1 VVSFCR
7 PSVVLSSLHEP
18 AKSREAGA
26 TGSIGIPSTS
36 LRASPI
42 DKSGLLPPVQPYLPV
57 QHLSDADDND
67 NDHEENQAN
76 DEYERA
82 EDVREYHAEQVGEEL
97 DYVNR

>member
-1 VVSFCR
+1 
-7 PSVVLSSLHEP
+7 
-18 AKSREAGA
+18 
-26 TGSIGIPSTS
+26 
-36 LRASPI
+36 
-42 DKSGLLPPVQPYLPV
+42 VQPYLPV

-67 NDHEENQAN
+67 NDHEEDQAN